1 MLIYIEGN
9 IGTGKTTFLNLL
21 DKYLKRFENINYD
34 ARIVLEPVD
43 EWMETKDSDGQNILE
58 KFYSDQN
65 KYSYIFQMNSFIS
78 RVKKIND
85 EWDKEPKDAIEPNN
99 SGNNSVNNSVNNT
112 DSIDNRYIEHYQD
125 NQKDSIR
132 PIRTIN
138 YEVED
143 QYSDS
148 SDEDM
153 GNMDNIGNIEHSQ
166 KNSIG
171 SIGSIEPVVKK
182 MDKMLFVERSIYTD
196 KHCFAEN
203 CYESG
208 KMTKLEY
215 DVYCKW
221 NEWLSDEFNVRPDAY
236 IYLRCYPNVNSD
248 RIAKRSREGEAGI
261 PIEYLEIL
269 HDKHDKWMAKE
280 KETIPVL
287 TIDAL
292 KDFNDPEVM
301 DKIFEEIYNFVI

>member
-21 DKYLKRFENINYD
+21 EKYLKRFENINYD

-43 EWMETKDSDGQNILE
+43 EWMDTKDSDGQNILE

-99 SGNNSVNNSVNNT
+99 SGNNSVNNT
-112 DSIDNRYIEHYQD
+112 DSMDNRYIEHYQE
-125 NQKDSIR
+125 NQDSIR

-138 YEVED
+138 YED

-148 SDEDM
+148 SNEDM
-153 GNMDNIGNIEHSQ
+153 GDIGNSQ

-171 SIGSIEPVVKK
+171 SIVKK

-301 DKIFEEIYNFVI
+301 DKIFEEIYDFVI

>member
-21 DKYLKRFENINYD
+21 DKYLKNFEGNNYD

-58 KFYSDQN
+58 KFYSNQN

-78 RVKKIND
+78 RVKRITD
-85 EWDKEPKDAIEPNN
+85 ELDKEPKDAIEPNY
-99 SGNNSVNNSVNNT
+99 SEDYSE
-112 DSIDNRYIEHYQD
+112 DNRYIEHYQD
-125 NQKDSIR
+125 NQEDSIR

-138 YEVED
+138 YEYED
-143 QYSDS
+143 RYSD
-148 SDEDM
+148 
-153 GNMDNIGNIEHSQ
+153 GNIENIENIEYPQ
-166 KNSIG
+166 KN

-221 NEWLSDEFNVRPDAY
+221 NEWLSGEFNVRPDAY
-236 IYLRCYPNVNSD
+236 IYLRCCPNVNSD
-248 RIAKRSREGEAGI
+248 RIAKRSRDGENNI

-269 HDKHDKWMAKE
+269 HNKHDKWMAKE

-301 DKIFEEIYNFVI
+301 DKIFEELYNFVI